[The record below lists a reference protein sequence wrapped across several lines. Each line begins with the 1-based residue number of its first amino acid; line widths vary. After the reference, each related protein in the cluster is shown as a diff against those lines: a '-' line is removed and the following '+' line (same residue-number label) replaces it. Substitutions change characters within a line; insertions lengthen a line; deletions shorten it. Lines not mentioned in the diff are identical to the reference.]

1 MGTPDAYGDIIT
13 IGTGAGLTTLSVYY
27 LDSSQ
32 VWQLADANSGSTS
45 SGILAL
51 ALGSTP
57 SAGMLVR
64 GYARNNTFTGSN
76 GNKLYLN
83 PASSGFMTTTI
94 PSGTG
99 DIVRIVA
106 YIIDASTRTI
116 YFNPDNTY
124 IELI

>member
-1 MGTPDAYGDIIT
+1 M
-13 IGTGAGLTTLSVYY
+13 
-27 LDSSQ
+27 
-32 VWQLADANSGSTS
+32 ADANSGSTS

-51 ALGSTP
+51 ALGATP

-64 GYARNNTFTGSN
+64 GYARNNTFAGSN

-83 PASSGFMTTTI
+83 PASSGLMTTTI

-106 YIIDASTRTI
+106 YIIDAASRTI